1 MPDWFSWG
9 TRYERTCRPTRSPDP
24 LGPSAPAGIT
34 KEEMLA
40 LLKENNEVSK
50 SELKPMLDD
59 SIAVLKMDIKIYE
72 GRSERL
78 LLYRWL
84 YNPLGRPH
92 LCQWY
97 EYYHG
102 EVPEGGPF
110 GEGGAVL
117 TDRELREAILSRLIP
132 YVLRDNALSD

>member
-1 MPDWFSWG
+1 
-9 TRYERTCRPTRSPDP
+9 
-24 LGPSAPAGIT
+24 
-34 KEEMLA
+34 
-40 LLKENNEVSK
+40 
-50 SELKPMLDD
+50 
-59 SIAVLKMDIKIYE
+59 

-97 EYYHG
+97 EYYHS

-117 TDRELREAILSRLIP
+117 MDRELREAILSRLIP